1 MGKLDLTLGQR
12 KLPTKAIGEVQKD
25 SKSGPI
31 AATLLQ
37 SESVTTKSLAKD
49 GGLEGILKKIEGTGS
64 IDDPFA
70 DAGRNRY
77 ITPTRVPQGPASFS
91 WSNSENGTT
100 SQRGTGG
107 GGRRHF

>member
-37 SESVTTKSLAKD
+37 FESVTTKSLAKD

-64 IDDPFA
+64 IDDRFA

-77 ITPTRVPQGPASFS
+77 INPTLRQGPASFS
-91 WSNSENGTT
+91 CSNCENG
-100 SQRGTGG
+100 QRGG
-107 GGRRHF
+107 GGRHV